1 MFSAVR
7 ATNKAMFGDQVHIGI
22 ALDRSNYSR
31 SVMNYIANNRGGS
44 GSGSSQGSHGSAFD
58 FIDTHL
64 YNPTPSLLPWNIHKN
79 TSSGDGGES
88 LETVLKMAGLDSNT
102 RLQIGEWSR
111 TIP

>member
-31 SVMNYIANNRGGS
+31 SVMNYIANNRNGS
-44 GSGSSQGSHGSAFD
+44 DSSQGSQGGSAFD